1 MPATPRSVP
10 LSVLDL
16 SPVPP
21 GGTGADAF
29 RNSVALAR
37 AAEVAGYAR
46 YWVAE
51 HHLTPGVASA
61 STPVLAGLIAGATRS
76 IRVGSGAVQMPM
88 TPPLQVAEQFG
99 TVAAIHPG
107 RVDLGL
113 GRFDIHKILKM
124 ISDRAKPAG
133 EVPPPP
139 PSRWVDGLLLP
150 SPGRVPGV
158 DLSGFAALAQRLGID
173 GDAPAPDHRA
183 QVGEILSY
191 LEGTAT
197 RDDGIPLHAPAA
209 EGADL
214 EVWLLGSSAGV
225 SAQTAGELGLPF
237 AVNYHTIPTTVLD
250 TVEAYRAAFTP
261 SVHRERPHV
270 MVSADVVVAPTDDDA
285 ADLAAPYGQWVLDIR
300 TGRGARPYVTPPV
313 ARAREW
319 TDDERDGVAD
329 RVDTQFV
336 GSPSTVVKG
345 LETLVGATG
354 ADELLITTI
363 TTDHADRVRSH
374 ELLAEAWAQR

>member
-1 MPATPRSVP
+1 MRPTP

-37 AAEVAGYAR
+37 AAEDAGYAR

-61 STPVLAGLIAGATRS
+61 STPVLAALIAGATRS

-113 GRFDIHKILKM
+113 GRFDIHKILE
-124 ISDRAKPAG
+124 DDQRPGEAAG
-133 EVPPPP
+133 EGPPPP

-158 DLSGFAALAQRLGID
+158 DLSGFAALGERMASAAASRRPTTAHRSQAPSAGPAARSRRRGGGRRRGIRSRRSSWEVRVMRGLLWGD
-173 GDAPAPDHRA
+173 GGARA
-183 QVGEILSY
+183 ATCGSR
-191 LEGTAT
+191 GTARVVGRRAGDDV
-197 RDDGIPLHAPAA
+197 RDAGRA
-209 EGADL
+209 EGRHRP
-214 EVWLLGSSAGV
+214 E
-225 SAQTAGELGLPF
+225 
-237 AVNYHTIPTTVLD
+237 PTR
-250 TVEAYRAAFTP
+250 RA
-261 SVHRERPHV
+261 
-270 MVSADVVVAPTDDDA
+270 
-285 ADLAAPYGQWVLDIR
+285 
-300 TGRGARPYVTPPV
+300 
-313 ARAREW
+313 
-319 TDDERDGVAD
+319 
-329 RVDTQFV
+329 
-336 GSPSTVVKG
+336 
-345 LETLVGATG
+345 
-354 ADELLITTI
+354 
-363 TTDHADRVRSH
+363 
-374 ELLAEAWAQR
+374 

>member
-1 MPATPRSVP
+1 M
-10 LSVLDL
+10 
-16 SPVPP
+16 
-21 GGTGADAF
+21 
-29 RNSVALAR
+29 ALAR

-46 YWVAE
+46 FWVAE

-158 DLSGFAALAQRLGID
+158 DLSGFAALAERW
-173 GDAPAPDHRA
+173 A
-183 QVGEILSY
+183 S
-191 LEGTAT
+191 TAT
-197 RDDGIPLHAPAA
+197 PPR
-209 EGADL
+209 
-214 EVWLLGSSAGV
+214 
-225 SAQTAGELGLPF
+225 
-237 AVNYHTIPTTVLD
+237 PTTGAGGGDPLLP
-250 TVEAYRAAFTP
+250 RG
-261 SVHRERPHV
+261 HRHP
-270 MVSADVVVAPTDDDA
+270 
-285 ADLAAPYGQWVLDIR
+285 
-300 TGRGARPYVTPPV
+300 
-313 ARAREW
+313 
-319 TDDERDGVAD
+319 
-329 RVDTQFV
+329 
-336 GSPSTVVKG
+336 
-345 LETLVGATG
+345 
-354 ADELLITTI
+354 
-363 TTDHADRVRSH
+363 
-374 ELLAEAWAQR
+374 